1 MFNFFLLF
9 TSILSKN
16 LETVL
21 DVNIPGVYILYS
33 TFYISQLVGMD
44 DIFLWCSVLSYMFQ
58 ISKIHFSVFLEIQH
72 ILAPDSIFI
81 YYDSKGGIIWH
92 FFNKHGQILLAR
104 VLNDKKVKKMIYPL
118 SFKYNYR
125 ITFL

>member
-1 MFNFFLLF
+1 
-9 TSILSKN
+9 
-16 LETVL
+16 
-21 DVNIPGVYILYS
+21 
-33 TFYISQLVGMD
+33 
-44 DIFLWCSVLSYMFQ
+44 MFQ
-58 ISKIHFSVFLEIQH
+58 ISQIHFSVFLEIQH
-72 ILAPDSIFI
+72 ILAPDSFFI